1 MFSIFHKVHKCVHVI
16 YTSSFGSELENMHRM
31 SPKKKNVTTNR
42 HIEETGKCLDVS
54 IDYDS
59 DCSIVPTPFNLW

>member
-1 MFSIFHKVHKCVHVI
+1 MHKCVLVI
-16 YTSSFGSELENMHRM
+16 PLHLVQNWRACTEC
-31 SPKKKNVTTNR
+31 PKKKKKKKKKVTTNQ

-59 DCSIVPTPFNLW
+59 DCSIFPTPLNL